1 MRRAPSRL
9 AMTAS
14 RARREKVALFAGSNP
29 LLLAR
34 CALWNL
40 RTHSSGPAP
49 GVQFG
54 TASSK
59 VLPVGSRYWQG
70 LASAASRWQMAVPT
84 PPSLEYIPS

>member
-14 RARREKVALFAGSNP
+14 RARYEKVALFAGCNS

-40 RTHSSGPAP
+40 RTHSCGPAP
-49 GVQFG
+49 GIQFG
-54 TASSK
+54 TASSR

-70 LASAASRWQMAVPT
+70 LASAASRWHMAVPT
-84 PPSLEYIPS
+84 PAIA